1 MIQMKKR
8 YLIPTIFMG
17 IAVGFCLT
25 VPKQTATAAIYVED
39 IKNNKQIVIKQW
51 KKLNNIAENAKTA
64 INTYTNAIN
73 TAKQVSLMIQDLT
86 SMDPKALIAHY
97 TGLDKEYK
105 NLMNNLDSQI
115 GTLDKDTSTD
125 SILSERMGID
135 IYTGGY
141 TKPVDLNSYTQNIKK
156 LYHVADETYY
166 SALSIGRR
174 QQEVENSINQLET
187 SLQNLSKAQG
197 TKEAMQASGQI
208 ASQNTMEAAKTNAL
222 LSTLLSVTA
231 TEQLQENAQKQAGM
245 KINENMAI
253 DVKNNSQK
261 VLSDIEMNKQQ
272 NIEDYKK
279 LVGYGL

>member
-39 IKNNKQIVIKQW
+39 IK
-51 KKLNNIAENAKTA
+51 NIAENAKTA

-105 NLMNNLDSQI
+105 NL
-115 GTLDKDTSTD
+115 
-125 SILSERMGID
+125 MGID

>member
-39 IKNNKQIVIKQW
+39 IK
-51 KKLNNIAENAKTA
+51 NIAENAKTA

-105 NLMNNLDSQI
+105 NLMNDLDSQI

-261 VLSDIEMNKQQ
+261 VLSNIEMNKQQ

>member
-39 IKNNKQIVIKQW
+39 IK
-51 KKLNNIAENAKTA
+51 NIAENAKTA

-105 NLMNNLDSQI
+105 NLMNDLDSQI
-115 GTLDKDTSTD
+115 GTLDKD

-208 ASQNTMEAAKTNAL
+208 ASQNTMETAKTNAL
-222 LSTLLSVTA
+222 LSTLLSVTV